1 MPHLWHRPQRSG
13 SADASL
19 GRQDRGVK
27 GWDGHQ
33 ILSHPV
39 LAKNP
44 TAEGLKAT
52 GQGAILPEVI
62 HPIDLPIMVEW
73 SSQWSST
80 QNAWWDAKKVN
91 WESSY

>member
-19 GRQDRGVK
+19 GRQDRGGVK

-33 ILSHPV
+33 ILSRPVTPV

-44 TAEGLKAT
+44 TAEGLEAT

-62 HPIDLPIMVEW
+62 HPIDLPKKGGMVKPVE
-73 SSQWSST
+73 
-80 QNAWWDAKKVN
+80 
-91 WESSY
+91 